1 MSDASSEIVCSTVR
15 AFSMRKVPLR
25 LRRSESRWAPLPRA
39 SPRSRANARTYVPL
53 LHEILMSARGSPN
66 AELSVTFILLEASE
80 VRRSDEESRTFASLT
95 PPLRFAR
102 GPPASV
108 PRVARSS
115 ITAYPSENNLQ
126 KNGFLVMKIKSA
138 IFVIYNLRK
147 L

>member
-1 MSDASSEIVCSTVR
+1 MFIVKTGLSPVFTICNSGRISSISDVR
-15 AFSMRKVPLR
+15 FAHPTTSLR
-25 LRRSESRWAPLPRA
+25 LW
-39 SPRSRANARTYVPL
+39 SPA
-53 LHEILMSARGSPN
+53 
-66 AELSVTFILLEASE
+66 F
-80 VRRSDEESRTFASLT
+80 
-95 PPLRFAR
+95 
-102 GPPASV
+102 V